1 MKKAIKV
8 IFPVLAA
15 ASILA
20 SCTPETGTGGTGG
33 GSGSTTLLVWEDAS
47 NIPTLE
53 KIAEYFKAE
62 YKQAYPLAPDIE
74 IKFEARNEAAAVSDL
89 LTIGESGNG
98 PDIAAITSDT
108 LANAVRSNLVS
119 PASYDEEIKNCFE
132 PEVVSNVTI
141 DGEVYAYPI
150 TAESQT
156 IMYDKTAVE
165 DPSIFDSFD
174 SLLASGKKVAWDV
187 NDEDCAY
194 YCFGFLT
201 DANLFDED
209 GTDAS
214 SLDLDTAK
222 GSQNLLDA
230 FTKYRSVITPAAP
243 ETAAALLAAGE
254 VAGIVTSPFLYQT
267 LANSLGDD
275 NVGLHKLPTINGE
288 EMRPF
293 SGYKEYV
300 VSTYSSQPAL
310 AQMFA
315 NYIVNAESQIER
327 MLDLNYLPTRYDGE
341 INDFLES
348 NEILEV
354 YKSSYDLSKPM
365 PTIEQMG
372 YYWSPMIN
380 FCKAMW
386 NAGTS
391 LTLEQ
396 VKTGLQEVED
406 TIKGNN

>member
-8 IFPVLAA
+8 VFPVLAA

-20 SCTPETGTGGTGG
+20 SCTPDSTTG
-33 GSGSTTLLVWEDAS
+33 GSGTTTLLVWEDAS

-53 KIAEYFKAE
+53 TIAEYFKAD
-62 YKQAYPLAPDIE
+62 YKRAYPLAPDIE
-74 IKFEARNEAAAVSDL
+74 IRFEARNEAAAVSDL
-89 LTIGESGNG
+89 LTIGESGEG

-108 LANAVRSNLVS
+108 LATAVRSNLVA
-119 PASYDEEIKNCFE
+119 PATYDEEIKNCFE
-132 PEVVSNVTI
+132 PEIVSNVTI

-150 TAESQT
+150 TSESQT
-156 IMYDKTAVE
+156 IMYDRSKVE

-174 SLLASGKKVAWDV
+174 ALLASGESIAWDV

-201 DANLFDED
+201 DADLFGED

-214 SLDLDTAK
+214 SLNLDTEK
-222 GSQNLLDA
+222 GAQNLLDA
-230 FTKYRSVITPAAP
+230 FTTYRSAITPAAP

-267 LANSLGDD
+267 LANSIGEE

-315 NYIVNAESQIER
+315 NYIVNPDSQIQR
-327 MLDLNYLPTRYDGE
+327 MLDLNYLPTRYDGDVNE
-341 INDFLES
+341 FLGE

-354 YKSSYDLSKPM
+354 YQESYDLSKPM

-380 FCKAMW
+380 FCEQMW
-386 NAGTS
+386 NAGTA
-391 LTLEQ
+391 LTLDQ

-406 TIKGNN
+406 TIKGND